1 MKEHHLAQCNVAT
14 MLADADD
21 PVMAG
26 FFERLDELNALADNS
41 PGFIWRLQDDD
52 GDATAI
58 RVFDNPR
65 ILFNLSVWES
75 AEALEVYVYRSDH
88 VSAVRRRMSWFEPAT
103 RSPLVLWWI
112 PAGHLPDVEEARQRL
127 ELLWQGGPQ
136 PAAFTFSKRFAADGT
151 PAQGVE

>member
-1 MKEHHLAQCNVAT
+1 MSGYHLAQCNIAT
-14 MLADADD
+14 MRGDADD

-26 FFERLDELNALADNS
+26 FFARLDELNAVADAS
-41 PGFIWRLQDDD
+41 PGFVWRLQTDD

-75 AEALEVYVYRSDH
+75 AEALEDYVYRSDH
-88 VSAVRRRMSWFEPAT
+88 VTAVQRRVDWFERPT

-112 PAGHLPDVEEARQRL
+112 PAGHRPDVEEARERL
-127 ELLWQGGPQ
+127 ELLWEHGPGRR
-136 PAAFTFSKRFAADGT
+136 AFTFRQRFLPDGAA
-151 PAQGVE
+151 A